1 MALSTV
7 IKEEGHDKLC
17 ICIKILGLTQVEDTA
32 QLKNPI
38 MHKKKLVGVGVQI
51 EPPSHRW

>member
-38 MHKKKLVGVGVQI
+38 MHKKN
-51 EPPSHRW
+51 